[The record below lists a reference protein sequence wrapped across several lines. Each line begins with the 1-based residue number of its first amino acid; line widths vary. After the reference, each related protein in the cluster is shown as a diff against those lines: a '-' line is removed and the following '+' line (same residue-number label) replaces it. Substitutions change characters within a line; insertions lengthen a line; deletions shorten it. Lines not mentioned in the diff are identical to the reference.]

1 MPKIEIYTYSEIYNH
16 DVINLILTIQQ
27 KEFEIPIDLE
37 AQPDL
42 KNIPGFYQR
51 HNGNFWVATIDNII
65 VGTIA
70 LLDIGNNCAALRKM
84 FVKAPFRGNKF
95 GIGRSLLNTVFDWAV
110 EKKINDLILGTTDKF
125 GAAQRFYEKNGFKEI
140 DKKLL
145 PIEFPVMP
153 VDTKFYKHTVLNDK
167 KIQTIQTPESTDE
180 VRQANYQCW

>member
-1 MPKIEIYTYSEIYNH
+1 MPKIEIHTYSEIYNR

-42 KNIPGFYQR
+42 KNIPAFYQS

-65 VGTIA
+65 IGTIA
-70 LLDIGNNCAALRKM
+70 LLDIGNNRAALRKM

-95 GIGRSLLNTVFDWAV
+95 GIGQSLLNTVFDWAL

-125 GAAQRFYEKNGFKEI
+125 VAAQRFYEKNGFKEI
-140 DKKLL
+140 DKTLL
-145 PIEFPVMP
+145 PIGFPVMP
-153 VDTKFYKHTVLNDK
+153 VDTKFYIHTVLNDK
-167 KIQTIQTPESTDE
+167 KMQTIQIPESTDE